1 MSNGLIMRVV
11 IKSKQKM
18 KNSIECLKYHFKN
31 DANEKRGL
39 MSFKKLKQSPE
50 ALPLMNG
57 GLKIKRCTTSNYY
70 VLIRFLPL

>member
-18 KNSIECLKYHFKN
+18 KNSIECLKSLFKN

-39 MSFKKLKQSPE
+39 MASKTGTNVLQ
-50 ALPLMNG
+50 
-57 GLKIKRCTTSNYY
+57 KIETVS
-70 VLIRFLPL
+70 